1 MGIHA
6 TIWPDEMVQAFKPD
20 HVAPLVGF
28 LTSEANQDTT
38 GKIYEV
44 SAGWC
49 AAVRWQRSFGY
60 SRIDVTSKALEQIVA
75 NFGAKGE
82 SKASSTGDSTAED
95 YADSEDSELVAT
107 AKKVVP
113 DPMEYTFTK
122 KDCIGAHKKQLEY
135 VYEANEDF

>member
-1 MGIHA
+1 
-6 TIWPDEMVQAFKPD
+6 MVQAFKPD

-38 GKIYEV
+38 GKIYE
-44 SAGWC
+44 
-49 AAVRWQRSFGY
+49 
-60 SRIDVTSKALEQIVA
+60 RIDVPSKALEQIVA

-113 DPMEYTFTK
+113 DPMEYTFTE
-122 KDCIGAHKKQLEY
+122 KDCILYNLGIGAHKKKLEY